1 MDINDVLLH
10 MQDLISEIEN
20 GGWTAESESNIRAS
34 YSCLRDAVMKIRC
47 DDLYQVKETERGI

>member
-10 MQDLISEIEN
+10 MQDLISEIES

-47 DDLYQVKETERGI
+47 DDLYQARETA